1 LLRAQIPVHRIVLEA
16 RSPVFRALLNAPMR
30 EGQEGR
36 VTLHDV
42 RAPVVRALLHFVYT
56 DSLPEELQEQ
66 GLDTA
71 MAQVGPPRG
80 GVASRRGPAPCQL
93 PACAASPAAAAALA

>member
-1 LLRAQIPVHRIVLEA
+1 VAAIAPCPTALPVPQIPVHRIILEA

-36 VTLHDV
+36 VVLRDV
-42 RAPVVRALLHFVYT
+42 RAPVVRALLHFVYS
-56 DSLPEELQEQ
+56 DSLPDELQDQ

-71 MAQVGPPRG
+71 MAQVSARQG
-80 GVASRRGPAPCQL
+80 GVSD
-93 PACAASPAAAAALA
+93 